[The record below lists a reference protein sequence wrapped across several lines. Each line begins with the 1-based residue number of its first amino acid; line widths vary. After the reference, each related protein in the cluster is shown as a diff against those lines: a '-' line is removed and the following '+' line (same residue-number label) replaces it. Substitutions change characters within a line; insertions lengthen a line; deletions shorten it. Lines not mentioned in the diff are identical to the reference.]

1 VSSLSSDL
9 CITSVTG
16 RGLTLRG
23 DDIDTDQILPARY
36 LKAITFQGMEAH
48 IFADNRTAAQL
59 RQRRHPI
66 DDPRFA
72 GATILL
78 VNRNFGCGSSREHAP
93 QGLRRFGFQA
103 IIGESFGE
111 IFAGNCVSVGMP
123 CVQAAGNV
131 IAAVQQLNETK
142 PSTRFTLDLTTMT
155 LSAGAEVFP
164 VTLAEGRRQ
173 QFIEGTWDP
182 TSVLLGAAGAIDET
196 LAALT
201 ATPGTAASG

>member
-1 VSSLSSDL
+1 VSSDPR
-9 CITSVTG
+9 IISVIG
-16 RGLTLRG
+16 RAMTLRG

-72 GATILL
+72 GASILL

-123 CVQAAGNV
+123 CVQATGDV
-131 IAAVQQLNETK
+131 VAALQRLNEAT
-142 PSTRFTLDLTTMT
+142 PATRFTLDLTALTI
-155 LSAGAEVFP
+155 SAGGEAFP
-164 VTLAEGRRQ
+164 ITLAEGRRR
-173 QFIEGTWDP
+173 QFAEGSWDP
-182 TSVLLGAAGAIDET
+182 TSVLLEAGGAIEEA

-201 ATPGTAASG
+201 PPTAISGQGAA

>member
-1 VSSLSSDL
+1 M
-9 CITSVTG
+9 TSVAIVRVSG
-16 RGLTLRG
+16 GALTLRG

-59 RQRRHPI
+59 RQRRHPV

-72 GATILL
+72 GASILL

-93 QGLRRFGFQA
+93 QGLRRFGFGA

-123 CVQAAGNV
+123 CVQATAEA
-131 IAAVQQLNETK
+131 IAALQHLNETK
-142 PSTRFTLDLTTMT
+142 PSTRLVLDLTTLT
-155 LSAGAEVFP
+155 VAAGHDVFP

-182 TSVLLGAAGAIDET
+182 TSVLLGAGDDIEGT
-196 LAALT
+196 LAGLK
-201 ATPGTAASG
+201 PVASA